1 MPRHGLFWLRLLPP
15 PRLDDIHDTGF
26 AATGD
31 IRDDVLPHEHLALH
45 REEQA

>member
-15 PRLDDIHDTGF
+15 PRLDGIHETGS

-31 IRDDVLPHEHLALH
+31 IRDDVLPHEHAVLH